1 MRSMRQR
8 LAAVTLIGGL
18 TTLGIGLAAGPASA
32 GVLDC
37 STQGYLGEAQ
47 SGSLH
52 ITGTPAAGSSVP
64 AGSSISLNASWNAA
78 DFNETDKLFV
88 CGSVDGVFNAA
99 MSSENKGVNN
109 DGTLTAAT
117 TVPADVPAGANV
129 CVVTTLLGQLPTH
142 DQGHTVSE
150 KLCFTAAAAATTT
163 TTMAPTTTTTAAP
176 RTVEPTVDPGT
187 SEAGTPSA
195 PAVEPAPA
203 VGGEVAQAPA
213 PMPQLP
219 RTGSGIDV
227 LAGFG
232 GVALAVGGLTR
243 RLGRKRPSEG

>member
-1 MRSMRQR
+1 MRTMRQR

-32 GVLDC
+32 SVLDC
-37 STQGYLGEAQ
+37 TTQGYLGQPQ

-52 ITGTPAAGSSVP
+52 ITSSPAAGSSVP

-88 CGSVDGVFNAA
+88 CGSVDGVFNSAL
-99 MSSENKGVNN
+99 SSEDKGVNN
-109 DGTLTAAT
+109 DGTLTAAAA
-117 TVPADVPAGANV
+117 VPADAPAGSNV
-129 CVVTTLLGQLPTH
+129 CVVATLLGQLPTH
-142 DQGHTVSE
+142 DQGQMTSE
-150 KLCFTAAAAATTT
+150 KLCYTAAAAVTTT
-163 TTMAPTTTTTAAP
+163 TTMAPTTTTTTTVAAP
-176 RTVEPTVDPGT
+176 VDAIT
-187 SEAGTPSA
+187 TEAGTPSA

-203 VGGEVAQAPA
+203 VAGEVAQAPA

-219 RTGSGIDV
+219 RTGSGIEV

-232 GVALAVGGLTR
+232 AMTLALGGLIR
-243 RLGRKRPSEG
+243 RLGRKRPSEA